1 MAEDIVIDK
10 TVFFDRLS
18 TFYNGW
24 KADKRSGA
32 GVFGGVGSIV
42 ILMGKTDEANA
53 FQKANAM
60 HVSDQTERPFQSN
73 KILTS
78 MCSSSGCS
86 ATNSLPLFSFLR

>member
-10 TVFFDRLS
+10 TLFFDRLS
-18 TFYNGW
+18 TFYNAW

-60 HVSDQTERPFQSN
+60 HVSLAKSPSR
-73 KILTS
+73 ILT
-78 MCSSSGCS
+78 CS
-86 ATNSLPLFSFLR
+86 